1 MFFLKINGK
10 ELPTPSYYA
19 VDSDDIDSA
28 DSRRSDETG
37 IMHRRRL
44 REGVKVC
51 TVKWILNGA
60 QTAELQA
67 LLSET
72 ELEVTMLDPSA
83 AEYYECV
90 MFASELK
97 SVFYQQQNGSP
108 FASYW
113 EVSCRLTEY

>member
-1 MFFLKINGK
+1 MYFLKINGK

-44 REGVKVC
+44 REGVRVC
-51 TVKWILNGA
+51 AVKWILNGA

-72 ELEVTMLDPSA
+72 ELAVTMLDPSA
-83 AEYYECV
+83 AEYYECT

-108 FASYW
+108 YASYW

>member
-1 MFFLKINGK
+1 MFFLKVNGNM
-10 ELPTPSYYA
+10 LPTPSYYA
-19 VDSDDIDSA
+19 VDSDDIDSG

-44 REGVKVC
+44 RKGVKVC

-60 QTAELQA
+60 QTAALQE

-72 ELEVTMLDPSA
+72 ELEVTMLDPSGT
-83 AEYYECV
+83 EYYDCT

-97 SVFYQQQNGSP
+97 SVFYQQQGSLS
-108 FASYW
+108 ASYW